1 MIDLSALEG
10 AERVV
15 VVGVGNDMRGDD
27 AAGLLVVRKLKEKIS
42 SPRLLILEAGMAP
55 ERFIS
60 EIESFAPSHVVFVDG
75 ADFGG
80 RSGEVVVA
88 GPEDVIG
95 EKISTHALPISVLS
109 GYLKMKTGAKVVLVG
124 IQTAHIQIGGEIS
137 RKAAAAIRAVVEEL
151 LKRLKTLRIA

>member
-1 MIDLSALEG
+1 MIDLSVLEG

-42 SPRLLILEAGMAP
+42 SPRLLILEVGMAP

-60 EIESFAPSHVVFVDG
+60 EIESFTPTHVVFVDG

-80 RSGEVVVA
+80 KAGEVVVA
-88 GPEDVIG
+88 SPADIAG
-95 EKISTHALPISVLS
+95 EKISTHTLPISVLS
-109 GYLKMKTGAKVVLVG
+109 GYLKMKTGAKVLLVG
-124 IQTAHIQIGGEIS
+124 IQTGRVQIGGDMNRGVVVVI
-137 RKAAAAIRAVVEEL
+137 KAIEEEL
-151 LKRLKTLRIA
+151 FKKLKALGVV